1 MNQVAERGKDEGT
14 NVLEKSPSLEWMT
27 LFVESAF
34 TFSPYTLL
42 IK

>member
-1 MNQVAERGKDEGT
+1 MNHVVERGKDEGT
-14 NVLEKSPSLEWMT
+14 NVLEKSPTLEWMT
-27 LFVESAF
+27 LFMESAF